1 MDILHSIQT
10 VIQLGLAIF
19 VLFYVFRRRMGFFRS
34 ADGTQKQRQGEGPP
48 GGRWKKAALM
58 SVPSLMLVGVFVL
71 MFWGMIAYRPL
82 DGSEIFFKS
91 IPLSVP
97 LLLVFLFYSARL
109 LRGQMFLRRT
119 LFWLAL
125 FSAVAFPLFFHN
137 LGVVMNGRQDTRRPR
152 DHVAKVLNKYAV
164 RNKNSTA
171 YHVEVESWG
180 KKRKMEHLRV
190 SSRLYDSLV
199 PGKSRLNIRTSP
211 GALECEWI
219 RAVQLADTDPFR
231 AGGVQRVGGLTV
243 EQAFGTMNVVYIPF
257 DASLVRMVPAEK
269 AFFEGLFQS
278 IDSAIVARVRAMAGL
293 EHNQRMDDLIA
304 EYQRAKEEIRGL
316 NASERLK
323 PVQDLVLQAM
333 EEQDQFLQKWNQMP
347 ALGNKLQFARH
358 PLVQSSSSK
367 LRRAYQE
374 LLDLYPQENEGTKA
388 TFHNELCA
396 LDFI

>member
-1 MDILHSIQT
+1 MDI
-10 VIQLGLAIF
+10 V
-19 VLFYVFRRRMGFFRS
+19 
-34 ADGTQKQRQGEGPP
+34 QKQREGEGPP
-48 GGRWKKAALM
+48 GGRLKKAALV
-58 SVPSLMLVGVFVL
+58 SALSLMLAGGFVL

-82 DGSEIFFKS
+82 DSSEIFLKS

-97 LLLVFLFYSARL
+97 LMLVFLFYAARL
-109 LRGQMFLRRT
+109 LRGQPSLRRT
-119 LFWLAL
+119 LVWLAL
-125 FSAVAFPLFFHN
+125 FSAVAFPLFFYN

-152 DHVAKVLNKYAV
+152 DHVAKVLNKHSV
-164 RNKNSTA
+164 QSKNSTA

-180 KKRKMEHLRV
+180 KKRKTERLRV
-190 SSRLYDSLV
+190 SGRLYNSLV

-219 RAVQLADTDPFR
+219 RSVQLFDGEPFR
-231 AGGVQRVGGLTV
+231 TGGVQRAGGLTV
-243 EQAFGTMNVVYIPF
+243 EQAFGTMNVAYIPF
-257 DASLVRMVPAEK
+257 DPSLARMVPAEK
-269 AFFEGLFQS
+269 TFLENLFQN
-278 IDSAIVARVRAMAGL
+278 IDYAIVARVHVMAGL
-293 EHNQRMDDLIA
+293 EHNQRMDGLIA

-316 NASERLK
+316 EATERLK
-323 PVQDLVLQAM
+323 PVQEIVLQAM
-333 EEQDQFLQKWNQMP
+333 EEQDEFLQKWNQTP

-358 PLVQSSSSK
+358 PLVLSASNK